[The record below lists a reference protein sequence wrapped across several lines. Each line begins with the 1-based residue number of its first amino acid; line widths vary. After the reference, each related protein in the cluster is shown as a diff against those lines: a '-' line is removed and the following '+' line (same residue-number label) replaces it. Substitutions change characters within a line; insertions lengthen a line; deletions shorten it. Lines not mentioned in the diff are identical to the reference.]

1 MIGKK
6 NFDQMTALT
15 LVFCAI
21 FCLNCCWRPIA
32 LAVEIEEIKEEGDE
46 QQQQKEQLH
55 QVPAYDNAAVEERSK
70 TTQQQQMPSSSGD
83 AEQQSKR
90 GRELITR
97 PGAKRNESERRS
109 NRTHRIERKV
119 ITITDAFVCVSALHS
134 VLFPDAKENGSSS
147 DKVEVTNGSASISK
161 KRHQQKL
168 SDGKGK
174 NVGKAKGG
182 KTQSSAAGV
191 AASDKQ
197 KEPIERESLLER
209 TNVALEKA
217 LSQIRPSIIEPNAR
231 EKAGIAEREAMA
243 KAFEQNRKKFIE
255 YIRLILL
262 YLFDALGT
270 HSTSSFD
277 AQTSTNSTSHA
288 KMIFPLVGA
297 VKQAS
302 DRSLLCMLGR
312 HLCTQLLANFA
323 LINIA
328 LKAEKTGQK
337 MDTVAVIDT
346 LRDFDHCARAAISSF
361 CFLLITVLHYNRHI
375 LSDRNFLIKKGIQ
388 LVFNESVRH
397 IILTYL
403 ERTTWYF

>member
-15 LVFCAI
+15 LVFCGL
-21 FCLNCCWRPIA
+21 FCLHFCWRPIA
-32 LAVEIEEIKEEGDE
+32 LAVEIEEVKEEGDE
-46 QQQQKEQLH
+46 QQQLPP
-55 QVPAYDNAAVEERSK
+55 VSASDNAAVEERSK
-70 TTQQQQMPSSSGD
+70 TIQQQQMPSSSGD
-83 AEQQSKR
+83 AEQQSKK

-97 PGAKRNESERRS
+97 PGAKRSESARRS

-119 ITITDAFVCVSALHS
+119 ITITEAFVCVSALHS
-134 VLFPDAKENGSSS
+134 VLFPDAKESGSSSS

-182 KTQSSAAGV
+182 KTQSSTAGV

-197 KEPIERESLLER
+197 KEPIERESLLAR
-209 TNVALEKA
+209 ANVALQKA

-262 YLFDALGT
+262 YLFDSLGT
-270 HSTSSFD
+270 HSTSPFD

-312 HLCTQLLANFA
+312 HLCTQLLSNFA

-375 LSDRNFLIKKGIQ
+375 LSDRKFLIKKGIQ

-403 ERTTWYF
+403 E